1 MSHEQT
7 MKAYRPPGTGADS
20 LSRTVTLT
28 GVRFLV
34 VDDET
39 RLVELVVRYLRESG
53 HTAVGCH
60 DGPGALEAARDPQL
74 DAVVLDVMLPG
85 MDGVEVC
92 RTLRSEGN
100 DVPVIL
106 LTARGAVSERVAGLD
121 AGADD
126 YVVKPFAME
135 ELHARLRAISRRR
148 PPEPGGRLQVGD
160 LVLDPEQQ
168 RAWRAGT
175 ELDLSRREF
184 AVLRVLMD
192 NAGRVV
198 SRLRLL
204 DEVWDGETDLRS
216 NAIDVHVSKVR
227 AKVDKAFG
235 RSSITTLRG
244 VGYRLETGT

>member
-1 MSHEQT
+1 
-7 MKAYRPPGTGADS
+7 MKPPGCPAPVVRAVS
-20 LSRTVTLT
+20 LAAMHY
-28 GVRFLV
+28 LV

-39 RLVELVVRYLRESG
+39 RLTDLVVRYLTESG
-53 HTAVGCH
+53 HTAEGH
-60 DGPGALEAARDPQL
+60 YDGPSGLAAARAPRV

-92 RTLRSEGN
+92 RTLRDEGI
-100 DVPVIL
+100 DIPVIL
-106 LTARGAVSERVAGLD
+106 LTARAAISERVAGLD

-126 YVVKPFAME
+126 YLVKPFAME
-135 ELHARLRAISRRR
+135 ELLARLRAISRRR
-148 PPEPGGRLQVGD
+148 PEHSRRLKVGD

-168 RAWRAGT
+168 RAWRGET

-184 AVLRVLMD
+184 DVLRVLME

-198 SRLRLL
+198 TRLQLL

-227 AKVDKAFG
+227 AKVDRAFD
-235 RSSITTLRG
+235 RTTITTLRG
-244 VGYRLETGT
+244 RGYRLESTP

>member
-1 MSHEQT
+1 MH
-7 MKAYRPPGTGADS
+7 
-20 LSRTVTLT
+20 
-28 GVRFLV
+28 FLV

-39 RLVELVVRYLRESG
+39 RLVELVVRYLQESG
-53 HTAVGCH
+53 HSAEGRH
-60 DGPGALEAARDPQL
+60 DGPSGLEAARDPRV

-85 MDGVEVC
+85 TDGVEVC
-92 RTLRSEGN
+92 RTLRSEGI

-126 YVVKPFAME
+126 YVVKPFALE

-148 PPEPGGRLQVGD
+148 TDSEGRLEVGD
-160 LVLDPEQQ
+160 LVLDPERR
-168 RAWRAGT
+168 RAWRAST
-175 ELDLSRREF
+175 ELELSQREF
-184 AVLRVLMD
+184 AILHVLMR
-192 NAGRVV
+192 NAGKVV

-227 AKVDKAFG
+227 AKIDRAFG
-235 RSSITTLRG
+235 RASITTLRG
-244 VGYRLETGT
+244 EGYRLERCT

>member
-1 MSHEQT
+1 MH
-7 MKAYRPPGTGADS
+7 Y
-20 LSRTVTLT
+20 
-28 GVRFLV
+28 LV
-34 VDDET
+34 VDDEI
-39 RLVELVVRYLRESG
+39 RLTDLVVRYLSESG
-53 HTAVGCH
+53 HNADGCY
-60 DGPGALEAARDPQL
+60 DGPSGLAAARDPRL

-85 MDGVEVC
+85 LDGVEVC
-92 RTLRSEGN
+92 RALRGEGI

-135 ELHARLRAISRRR
+135 ELLARLRAISRRR
-148 PPEPGGRLQVGD
+148 PDPAGRLQVGD

-168 RAWRAGT
+168 RAWRGDC

-184 AVLRVLMD
+184 DVLRVLME
-192 NAGRVV
+192 NAGRLV
-198 SRLRLL
+198 SRVQLL

-227 AKVDKAFG
+227 FKVDRAFD
-235 RSSITTLRG
+235 RTTITTLRG
-244 VGYRLETGT
+244 RGYRLETAP

>member
-1 MSHEQT
+1 MH
-7 MKAYRPPGTGADS
+7 Y
-20 LSRTVTLT
+20 
-28 GVRFLV
+28 LV

-39 RLVELVVRYLRESG
+39 RLTDLVVRYLTESG
-53 HTAVGCH
+53 HTAEGRY
-60 DGPGALEAARDPQL
+60 DGPSGLAAARDPRL
-74 DAVVLDVMLPG
+74 DGIVLDVMLPG

-92 RTLRSEGN
+92 RRLRGEGI

-106 LTARGAVSERVAGLD
+106 LTARGAISERVAGLD

-135 ELHARLRAISRRR
+135 EVLARLRAISRRR
-148 PPEPGGRLQVGD
+148 PDSSGRLQVGD
-160 LVLDPEQQ
+160 LVLDPERQ
-168 RAWRAGT
+168 RAWRADT

-184 AVLRVLMD
+184 AVLRVLME

-198 SRLRLL
+198 TRLRLL

-227 AKVDKAFG
+227 AKVDRAFD
-235 RSSITTLRG
+235 RTTITTLRG
-244 VGYRLETGT
+244 RGYRLETAP

>member
-1 MSHEQT
+1 MH
-7 MKAYRPPGTGADS
+7 Y
-20 LSRTVTLT
+20 
-28 GVRFLV
+28 LV

-39 RLVELVVRYLRESG
+39 RLTDLVVRYLTESG
-53 HTAVGCH
+53 HTAEGRY
-60 DGPGALEAARDPQL
+60 DGPSGLAAARDPRL
-74 DAVVLDVMLPG
+74 DGVLLDVMLPG

-92 RTLRSEGN
+92 RTLRGEGV

-106 LTARGAVSERVAGLD
+106 LTARGAISERVAGLD

-135 ELHARLRAISRRR
+135 ELQARLRAISRRR
-148 PPEPGGRLQVGD
+148 PDSSGRLEVGD
-160 LVLDPEQQ
+160 LVLDPGRQ
-168 RAWRAGT
+168 RAWRADT

-184 AVLRVLMD
+184 DVLRVLME

-198 SRLRLL
+198 TRLQLL

-227 AKVDKAFG
+227 AKVDRAFD
-235 RSSITTLRG
+235 RTTITTLRG
-244 VGYRLETGT
+244 RGYRLETAP

>member
-1 MSHEQT
+1 MH
-7 MKAYRPPGTGADS
+7 
-20 LSRTVTLT
+20 
-28 GVRFLV
+28 FLV

-39 RLVELVVRYLRESG
+39 RLVELVVRYLQESDHSAEG
-53 HTAVGCH
+53 RH
-60 DGPGALEAARDPQL
+60 DGPSGLEAARDPRV

-85 MDGVEVC
+85 MDGIEVC
-92 RTLRSEGN
+92 RTLRREGI

-126 YVVKPFAME
+126 YVVKPFALE

-148 PPEPGGRLQVGD
+148 TDSEGRLEVGD
-160 LVLDPEQQ
+160 LVLDPERR
-168 RAWRAGT
+168 RAWRSGT
-175 ELDLSRREF
+175 ELQLSRREF
-184 AVLRVLMD
+184 AVLHVLMR
-192 NAGRVV
+192 NAGKVV

-227 AKVDKAFG
+227 AKVDRAFG
-235 RSSITTLRG
+235 RASITTLRG
-244 VGYRLETGT
+244 EGYRLENGA

>member
-1 MSHEQT
+1 
-7 MKAYRPPGTGADS
+7 
-20 LSRTVTLT
+20 LSTAVRVVAGPVSLT
-28 GVRFLV
+28 GMHYLV

-39 RLVELVVRYLRESG
+39 RLTDLVVRYLSESG
-53 HTAVGCH
+53 HTAEGRY
-60 DGPGALEAARDPQL
+60 DGPSGLAAARGPRL

-92 RTLRSEGN
+92 RTLRGEGI
-100 DVPVIL
+100 DIPVIL

-135 ELHARLRAISRRR
+135 ELLARLRAISRRR
-148 PPEPGGRLQVGD
+148 PDPAGRVQVGD

-168 RAWRAGT
+168 RAWRADC

-184 AVLRVLMD
+184 AVLHVLME

-198 SRLRLL
+198 SRLQLL
-204 DEVWDGETDLRS
+204 NEVWDGETDLRS

-227 AKVDKAFG
+227 AKVDRAFD
-235 RSSITTLRG
+235 RTTITTLRG
-244 VGYRLETGT
+244 RGYRLETTS

>member
-1 MSHEQT
+1 MH
-7 MKAYRPPGTGADS
+7 Y
-20 LSRTVTLT
+20 
-28 GVRFLV
+28 LV

-39 RLVELVVRYLRESG
+39 RLTDLVVRYLGESG
-53 HTAVGCH
+53 HSAEGRH
-60 DGPGALEAARDPQL
+60 DGPAGLAAARDPRV

-92 RTLRSEGN
+92 RTLRAEGI

-106 LTARGAVSERVAGLD
+106 LTARGAISERVAGLD

-135 ELHARLRAISRRR
+135 ELMARLRALSRRR
-148 PPEPGGRLQVGD
+148 PDSSGRLRVGD

-168 RAWRAGT
+168 RAWRADT

-184 AVLRVLMD
+184 DVLRVLME

-198 SRLRLL
+198 TRHLLL

-227 AKVDKAFG
+227 AKVDRAFG
-235 RSSITTLRG
+235 RTTITTLRG
-244 VGYRLETGT
+244 RGYRLETAP